1 MQANRDDLA
10 TLLQLQQIDMG
21 IARVNKELSELPQRK
36 VIVAAR
42 EKRRAIEQKRD
53 KVAALK
59 KEAEAQLSRVGD
71 EDASLADKQ
80 RAAQEAVDKAQG
92 NYRNVEA
99 RTKEMNGFA
108 KRRATLE
115 AELDRLGAELAKIE
129 EVESQVT
136 SALAAVER
144 QEAEATASFQKQGGA
159 LKNDEARLQAQR
171 SHLAAQ
177 LPQDL
182 LATYEKTAARSGG
195 VAVARLL
202 DGKCGACRPVIQ
214 GGRLIDLKAQ
224 APLGVCPACKRL
236 LIVP

>member
-1 MQANRDDLA
+1 
-10 TLLQLQQIDMG
+10 
-21 IARVNKELSELPQRK
+21 
-36 VIVAAR
+36 
-42 EKRRAIEQKRD
+42 
-53 KVAALK
+53 
-59 KEAEAQLSRVGD
+59 
-71 EDASLADKQ
+71 
-80 RAAQEAVDKAQG
+80 
-92 NYRNVEA
+92 
-99 RTKEMNGFA
+99 MNGFA

-202 DGKCGACRPVIQ
+202 DGKCGACRAVIE
-214 GGRLIDLKAQ
+214 GGRLIDLKGQ